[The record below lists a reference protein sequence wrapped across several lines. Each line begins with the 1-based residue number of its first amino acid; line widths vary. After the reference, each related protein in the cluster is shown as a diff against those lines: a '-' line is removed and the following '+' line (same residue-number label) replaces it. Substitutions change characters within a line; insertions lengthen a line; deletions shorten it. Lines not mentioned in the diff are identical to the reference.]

1 MDYDIIGN
9 TSIHVWRG
17 SIVEIALDREFSP
30 ISRIFQY
37 IVYSCLYIQFHV
49 VEKLFRRS
57 LSMTFKPGVTGLRWT
72 PDNDTSGKSEVD
84 GQND

>member
-37 IVYSCLYIQFHV
+37 IVYSCLYIPFHV
-49 VEKLFRRS
+49 VQQLFHGS
-57 LSMTFKPGVTGLRWT
+57 LSIRESRTKPIGPRIE
-72 PDNDTSGKSEVD
+72 PDQDQKK
-84 GQND
+84 